1 MKRGAHD
8 GGDAESDAKAGD
20 LVAGGAEVRRL
31 THQVEVLLDRAV
43 LRELRDAL
51 GAQPF
56 EEVFED
62 ALFEVTERLARIER
76 FVEQGALTQACH
88 VARGLSALSLQTG
101 LAGAAKV
108 ADNLVRCCEAGDRV
122 AAAAVARRLLR
133 VGEDSLVK
141 AAEMTLEDDGR
152 LEGA

>member
-1 MKRGAHD
+1 M
-8 GGDAESDAKAGD
+8 
-20 LVAGGAEVRRL
+20 AGGAKDEGGAVGTAAIREL
-31 THQVEVLLDRAV
+31 SPAVEVLLDRSV
-43 LRELRDAL
+43 LRDLRSAL
-51 GAQPF
+51 GAHAF

-88 VARGLSALSLQTG
+88 VARGLAALALQTG
-101 LAGAAKV
+101 LTGAAEV